1 MDRRCAGP
9 ALRIAAAKGV
19 MRMNGLLLRWLI
31 LTVAIM
37 VAAYFFRGIH
47 VAGFGSALFAA
58 LVLGILNAFFRPILL
73 ILTLPINILT
83 LGLFT
88 FVINA
93 LLLLMTS
100 GVIGGLEVTG
110 FGSALLGSL
119 IISLVSW
126 LLSSF
131 INDQG
136 RVESFDIELR
146 RRRGDHWE

>member
-1 MDRRCAGP
+1 
-9 ALRIAAAKGV
+9 
-19 MRMNGLLLRWLI
+19 MRGLLLRWLI
-31 LTVAIM
+31 LSLAIM
-37 VAAYFFRGIH
+37 TAAYLFPGIH
-47 VAGFGSALFAA
+47 VSGFGSALFAA

-73 ILTLPINILT
+73 ILTLPINILS

-93 LLLLMTS
+93 FLLMMTS
-100 GVIGGLEVTG
+100 GVIGGLAVEG

-119 IISLVSW
+119 VISLVSL

-131 INDQG
+131 ISDRG
-136 RVESFDIELR
+136 RVESIDIELR

>member
-1 MDRRCAGP
+1 MQ
-9 ALRIAAAKGV
+9 
-19 MRMNGLLLRWLI
+19 GLLLRWLI
-31 LTVAIM
+31 LTLAIM
-37 VAAYFFRGIH
+37 VAAYLFSGIQ
-47 VAGFGSALFAA
+47 VSGFGSALFAA

-73 ILTLPINILT
+73 ILTLPINVLT

-93 LLLLMTS
+93 LLLMMTS
-100 GVIGGLEVTG
+100 GVIGGLEVAG

-119 IISLVSW
+119 MISVVSW

-131 INDQG
+131 INDRG
-136 RVESFDIELR
+136 RIESFEIELH